1 MARRCA
7 SYSHSPRRRRA
18 CPRRQHGFS
27 YLGLLALLLVLGWWL
42 AATGQIWSSV
52 AQRQREQELLFIGNQ
67 FRQAIA
73 QYYEQSPG
81 GAKRFPPTMEALLRD
96 PRVPFV
102 RRYLRRIYPD
112 PFTGKTEWG
121 IVRAPDEGIA
131 GVYSLAAGKPLK
143 RDNFSPPDRDFAQ
156 ADSYADWRFIY
167 RLVAAAPGTGSNS
180 GNPVAPEQA
189 ASQPA
194 AVAPSIPSPSAEAGG
209 DTGEL
214 SPE

>member
-7 SYSHSPRRRRA
+7 SCSHSARRRPA
-18 CPRRQHGFS
+18 WPRRQHGFS
-27 YLGLLALLLVLGWWL
+27 YLGLLAVLLVLGWWL
-42 AATGQIWSSV
+42 AASGQIWSTV
-52 AQRQREQELLFIGNQ
+52 VQQQRERELLFIGNQ

-81 GAKRFPPTMEALLRD
+81 GAKRFPPTLAALLQD
-96 PRVPFV
+96 PRFPFT
-102 RRYLRRIYPD
+102 RRYLRRVYPD
-112 PFTGKTEWG
+112 PFTAKAEWG
-121 IVRAPDEGIA
+121 LIRAPDEGIA

-143 RDNFSPPDRDFAQ
+143 RDNFSPQDRDFAQ
-156 ADSYADWRFIY
+156 ADSYADWRFVY
-167 RLVAAAPGTGSNS
+167 RLVAASPGAVSDSS
-180 GNPVAPEQA
+180 GAPEQA

-194 AVAPSIPSPSAEAGG
+194 AEAPSIPSPPSEAGS

>member
-7 SYSHSPRRRRA
+7 SYSYSPRRRRVW
-18 CPRRQHGFS
+18 PRRQQGFS

-81 GAKRFPPTMEALLRD
+81 GAKRFPPTLEALLRD

-112 PFTGKTEWG
+112 PFTGKAEWG

-143 RDNFSPPDRDFAQ
+143 RDNFSPPDRDFTQ
-156 ADSYADWRFIY
+156 ADSYADWRFVY
-167 RLVAAAPGTGSNS
+167 RLVAAAPGTASNS

-194 AVAPSIPSPSAEAGG
+194 AVSPSIPSPPAEA
-209 DTGEL
+209 DSDMGEL